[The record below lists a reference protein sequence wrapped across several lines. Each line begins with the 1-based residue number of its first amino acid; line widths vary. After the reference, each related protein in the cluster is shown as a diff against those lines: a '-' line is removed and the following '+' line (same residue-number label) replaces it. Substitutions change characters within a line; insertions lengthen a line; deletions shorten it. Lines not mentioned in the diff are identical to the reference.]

1 VTFSCPGCAA
11 AVPGVPRF
19 ASRNLV
25 WSTAITLGLIGVLYA
40 LARWSG

>member
-1 VTFSCPGCAA
+1 MSPSVM
-11 AVPGVPRF
+11 AVDQTRLTTWL
-19 ASRNLV
+19 A